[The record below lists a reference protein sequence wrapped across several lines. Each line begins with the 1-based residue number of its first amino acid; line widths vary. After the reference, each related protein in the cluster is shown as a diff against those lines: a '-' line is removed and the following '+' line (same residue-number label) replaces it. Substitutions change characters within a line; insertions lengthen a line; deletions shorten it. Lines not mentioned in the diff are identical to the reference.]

1 MEIARIVGF
10 ALVAALLSAIL
21 RPDKP
26 VFSMLIGIAAG
37 AVIIL
42 RLFEYLAAVLQL
54 LTEMALQA
62 NIPFLYLN
70 TLLKVLGIAY
80 LAEFG
85 ARVCEDAGEGAIAA
99 KVEFAGKL
107 LILVLAVPLLEAV
120 LGTILGFIP
129 K

>member
-10 ALVAALLSAIL
+10 ALVAAVLSAML

-26 VFSMLIGIAAG
+26 AFSMFIGVAAG
-37 AVIIL
+37 AVIFL
-42 RLFEYLAAVLQL
+42 RLLDYLAAVLQV

-62 NIPFLYLN
+62 NIPLIYLN
-70 TLLKVLGIAY
+70 TLLRVLGIAY
-80 LAEFG
+80 IAEFG
-85 ARVCEDAGEGAIAA
+85 ARVCEDAGEGAVAA

-120 LGTILGFIP
+120 LSTVLGLIP
-129 K
+129 